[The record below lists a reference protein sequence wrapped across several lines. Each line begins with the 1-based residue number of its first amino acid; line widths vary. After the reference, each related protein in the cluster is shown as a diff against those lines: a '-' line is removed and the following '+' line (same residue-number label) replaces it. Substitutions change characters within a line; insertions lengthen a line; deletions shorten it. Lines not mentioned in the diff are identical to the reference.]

1 MTDFYRPDYA
11 SNSNDPFARDSN
23 GTLVRRGFWLDMT
36 DKSLVLAMTVGVGSH
51 LSNEQKK
58 DVLNSA
64 VSPFRE
70 GALNL
75 AFRRQKKIHFRRS
88 DPHFF

>member
-11 SNSNDPFARDSN
+11 SNSNDPFARDSD

-51 LSNEQKK
+51 LSNEQKR
-58 DVLNSA
+58 VHLNDLGRNHLIDEICLQEILPPEA
-64 VSPFRE
+64 
-70 GALNL
+70 
-75 AFRRQKKIHFRRS
+75 
-88 DPHFF
+88 